1 MKFSYEYR
9 TSDNVRH
16 DGVISASSRE
26 DVYAQLRAKG
36 IRPGSVSEAPGF
48 FNKLFGKGKRWM
60 AIGILVVMTA
70 ALLVVAN
77 GYKEDAKVSQDLF
90 DSPTRRQIIGDR
102 AIVERGIKTG
112 WADFFELEGDRF
124 LASFAIP
131 GVPAGVRSTTVEN
144 LCAVLEMDAK
154 CKDQSLE
161 ARQIY
166 AIVAGMKKEI
176 LKLRNEGWTVKEV
189 GAALVKRQ
197 DREIAYYEGAKA
209 SVTAAKNRGVSQGE
223 LDALLER
230 KNLELRRMGI
240 RPITFGD

>member
-16 DGVISASSRE
+16 DGVINASSRE

-36 IRPGSVSEAPGF
+36 IRPGSVAEMPGF
-48 FNKLFGKGKRWM
+48 FNKLFGKGKRWL
-60 AIGILVVMTA
+60 AIGFLIVVSA

-77 GYKEDAKVSQDLF
+77 GYREEALVSQDVF
-90 DSPTRRQIIGDR
+90 DSPTRRQIIGDV
-102 AIVERGIKTG
+102 AVVDKGIKTG
-112 WADFFELEGDRF
+112 WADLFELEGDRF

-144 LCAVLEMDAK
+144 LCAALEKDAER
-154 CKDQSLE
+154 KDQSLE
-161 ARQIY
+161 GRQIY
-166 AIVAGMKKEI
+166 AIVAGMKREI
-176 LKLRNEGWTVKEV
+176 GKLRKDGWTVKEV

-209 SVTAAKNRGVSQGE
+209 SVNAAKDRRVPQSE
-223 LDALLER
+223 LDALLEK
-230 KNLELRRMGI
+230 KNSELRRMGI
-240 RPITFGD
+240 RLLSLGE